1 MCSRLMSAQ
10 SNEKSPRSNFI
21 SSDRSSLRD
30 DALRYIYIY
39 IESFSD
45 APWHYKTTSMPL
57 NKESE
62 SEKFSLI
69 YRD

>member
-1 MCSRLMSAQ
+1 MYWVDGQEKLK
-10 SNEKSPRSNFI
+10 NERYVSFFI

-30 DALRYIYIY
+30 DALRYTY

-45 APWHYKTTSMPL
+45 APWHYITTLLLSI

-62 SEKFSLI
+62 SERFSLI
-69 YRD
+69 YRDC